1 MHRDPAAWV
10 AAMAV
15 LVGCQPATSRPPFPP
30 APQAAMSEVRL
41 PVGEATRLL
50 AEAFKA
56 DSMPVQRVEVKDAW
70 LETSWFDAAT
80 GRHIGGRPLGANTV
94 RVRAWAD
101 ATHPGSSKV
110 TVETIY
116 RPLADPSLSDRELD
130 RQVPRDHPIAIKVR
144 AALQDLV
151 KRYGGPPPPA
161 AAPGAGPENGEPSE
175 VTPADEAPPDETP
188 DEGAPEESAPDKGA
202 PEAASP

>member
-1 MHRDPAAWV
+1 MRRDLAAWV
-10 AAMAV
+10 VAVAALA
-15 LVGCQPATSRPPFPP
+15 GCQPATSRPPFPP

-50 AEAFKA
+50 AEAFQA
-56 DSMPVQRVEVKDAW
+56 DSMPMHRVEVEDAW
-70 LETSWFDAAT
+70 LETSWFDVAT
-80 GRHIGGRPLGANTV
+80 GRHTSGRPIGANTV

-116 RPLADPSLSDRELD
+116 RPLADPSLSERELD

-144 AALQDLV
+144 AALQELV

-161 AAPGAGPENGEPSE
+161 AAPGAGPEAGESQDVAPADE
-175 VTPADEAPPDETP
+175 TPADETPGAGAPD
-188 DEGAPEESAPDKGA
+188 GAPEPSTP
-202 PEAASP
+202 

>member
-1 MHRDPAAWV
+1 MRRDLVAWV
-10 AAMAV
+10 AVVAGLA
-15 LVGCQPATSRPPFPP
+15 GCQPATSRPPFPP

-50 AEAFKA
+50 AEAFQA
-56 DSMPVQRVEVKDAW
+56 DSMPMHRLEVKDAW
-70 LETSWFDAAT
+70 LETSWFDVAT
-80 GRHIGGRPLGANTV
+80 GRHLRGRPLGANTV

-144 AALQDLV
+144 AALQELV
-151 KRYGGPPPPA
+151 KRYGGPPPPPA
-161 AAPGAGPENGEPSE
+161 PPGAAPEDGESQE
-175 VTPADEAPPDETP
+175 VAPGDETPADETPDAGAPSP
-188 DEGAPEESAPDKGA
+188 DEGAPE
-202 PEAASP
+202 ASSP